1 MDGWLS
7 ADTNPQPLVT
17 YPLLGLG
24 EHHRNQTSE
33 RSAKMDRNEAVN
45 DNSIITVMLC
55 LGDVDDDIRLGIGSS
70 SSPSI
75 VNTIPSFSS

>member
-7 ADTNPQPLVT
+7 ADTSPQPLVT

-24 EHHRNQTSE
+24 EHHRNQTSV
-33 RSAKMDRNEAVN
+33 KMDRNETVN
-45 DNSIITVMLC
+45 DNTCSIITVMLL
-55 LGDVDDDIRLGIGSS
+55 LGDAVDDIRLGIGSP